1 MALYLFIAQE
11 KRIFAN
17 KDGEEPTAIQPE
29 QQL

>member
-11 KRIFAN
+11 KRIFAD
-17 KDGEEPTAIQPE
+17 KDGEEPTTTQPE